1 MAERVPQSIAM
12 EVMFMAYLAS
22 DHITPATGKTISITI
37 SKNHGA
43 LANPNA
49 GATNAAAI
57 SNGCYYV
64 ALATADINTL
74 GNLWVHG
81 AEGTIDDVNVF
92 YRVVEANSGGFAGI
106 PSVAAGASGGL
117 PLSVDT
123 SGRVDVLKVN
133 GTSQTARDIGAS
145 VLVGD
150 KTGFSLSTT
159 GADLILKSSTFVQA
173 IVAAINEFATYGLT
187 ALNTLLVTTG
197 IKATTIP
204 NATIGAYAT
213 GQDPATLLLVT
224 PANKINTDASN
235 AVKSQAV
242 AVAAGGIQSTSF
254 SAGAIDSAALNA
266 TAENAIADAML
277 DRSNAIDTGV
287 TPRGALKIATAVG
300 GGQLSGAGTA
310 TEVLMNPSGTKNRAT
325 LTVDASG
332 NRTASILDLS

>member
-49 GATNAAAI
+49 GATNATAI

-187 ALNTLLVTTG
+187 ALNTLLVTPGLTV
-197 IKATTIP
+197 IP
-204 NATIGAYAT
+204 CV
-213 GQDPATLLLVT
+213 P
-224 PANKINTDASN
+224 
-235 AVKSQAV
+235 
-242 AVAAGGIQSTSF
+242 
-254 SAGAIDSAALNA
+254 SAI
-266 TAENAIADAML
+266 
-277 DRSNAIDTGV
+277 
-287 TPRGALKIATAVG
+287 
-300 GGQLSGAGTA
+300 LSGPDC
-310 TEVLMNPSGTKNRAT
+310 L
-325 LTVDASG
+325 
-332 NRTASILDLS
+332 